1 MCHLYRTCSPLGPRG
16 VQVRLWPIPPTR
28 VINSSRSFPPAGGC
42 GPSGPKPHATKPA
55 SSRLPLAL
63 VTRPGTPTP
72 PDVDSHPAPTPQ
84 VCVTLTHTTLHTAH
98 CTFTFALLRCILHF
112 NSNILFYII
121 FFIYKYIVSYILCAS
136 LMCSTFL

>member
-84 VCVTLTHTTLHTAH
+84 ACVMLTHTTLHTAH
-98 CTFTFALLRCILHF
+98 PLLHSCPAFCIVVLIVF
-112 NSNILFYII
+112 VFY
-121 FFIYKYIVSYILCAS
+121 F
-136 LMCSTFL
+136 MCSTSCVCMFLCF